1 MLFVKLEATAL
12 ERTLGKLMDRLT
24 DRLPLFKT
32 WGRAVELKAKANAR
46 NYGGRRIWRNIAG
59 ATRLHSVTRDGAVV
73 ECYDPIGTHKEL
85 GGPIHAKTAKAL
97 TIPISALARGR
108 RAGEL
113 QARGIDV
120 FRLPKSNVLG
130 RNVGRGKNKVF
141 EPLYALCKATR
152 PQRKFPWWPDDPF
165 VLSTGVQHAQKHL
178 KLAIP
183 RDGTT

>member
-1 MLFVKLEATAL
+1 MLFVKLEGSEL
-12 ERTLGKLMDRLT
+12 RRTLGKLMDQLQNK
-24 DRLPLFKT
+24 LPLFKT
-32 WGRAVELKAKANAR
+32 WGRAVELKAKTNAR

-59 ATRLHSVTRDGAVV
+59 ATRLHSITRDGAVV
-73 ECYDPIGTHKEL
+73 ECYDPIGTHKEF
-85 GGPIHAKTAKAL
+85 GGPIRAKNAKAL
-97 TIPISALARGR
+97 TIPISALARDHR
-108 RAGEL
+108 VGEL

-120 FRLPKSNVLG
+120 FRLPKHNILG
-130 RNVGRGKNKVF
+130 RNVGKGKNQVF
-141 EPLYALCKATR
+141 EPLYAICQRTK

>member
-1 MLFVKLEATAL
+1 MLTAKLEAPGL
-12 ERTLGKLMDRLT
+12 KKTLGKLMDQLT
-24 DRLPLFKT
+24 NKLPLFKT

-59 ATRLHSVTRDGAVV
+59 ATRCHSITRDGAVV
-73 ECYDPIGTHKEL
+73 ECYDPIGTHKER
-85 GGPIHAKTAKAL
+85 GGPIRARNAKAL

-108 RAGEL
+108 RVSEL
-113 QARGIDV
+113 RDRGIDV

-130 RNVGRGKNKVF
+130 RNVGKGKNKTF
-141 EPLYALCKATR
+141 EPLYALCKHTA
-152 PQRKFPWWPDDPF
+152 PQRKFPWWPDQTF
-165 VLSTGVQHAQKHL
+165 VLRTGVEHAEKHL